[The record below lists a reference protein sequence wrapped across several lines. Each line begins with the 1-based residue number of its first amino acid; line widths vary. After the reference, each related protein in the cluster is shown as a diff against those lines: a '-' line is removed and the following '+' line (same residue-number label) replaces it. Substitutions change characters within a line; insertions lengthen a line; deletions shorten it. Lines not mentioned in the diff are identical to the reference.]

1 MAGPLRCCIF
11 DRLLKADVAELVDAL
26 DLGSS
31 AFGLGGSSPP
41 IRTRFCREHC
51 WTKFTN
57 VDINLQ
63 YKSELDAELTI
74 QIDPGDYQ
82 EEFEKEVKNYRK
94 QAELP
99 GFRKGK
105 VPSSII
111 RKKLGSEIK
120 KKLVPDTLN
129 KAIQDYLSE
138 HELNLLLNP
147 LQIEPEDD
155 PDWDAQDS
163 FSFKYLVGL
172 RPPMDD
178 DLQAILGD
186 VKKYVIKATE
196 EEIEEQIEKIKNIK
210 GQSETKDAVEDSDNL
225 ALRFKIQELNED
237 GTEMEEGFSLTK
249 AVNLKDLPESLQ
261 KDLMDVNT
269 EDELHLDLRS
279 YFEDEEA
286 FADFLDTDKLTVQDL
301 GETISLTVQS
311 IYEFEQATLDESIYQ
326 EIFPDKTIND
336 EEGFKEALREALES
350 SYERDADGHLFKE
363 VKDTFIKNY
372 NKGLPEEFLKRW
384 FEKVQS
390 EDEESENDDEKTE
403 EERYE
408 DFVKDIK
415 WMVVVDGL
423 ADRYDISVENQEVME
438 YAQAMIR
445 NEVSRI
451 GMGEIGEDKVKEYA
465 ANYLQDQNN
474 FYKSLFTL
482 KEDKV
487 FRKLKEEVTFQEEHL
502 TYNEFHKLTNQDQ
515 ATETEKATNNEQSA

>member
-1 MAGPLRCCIF
+1 
-11 DRLLKADVAELVDAL
+11 
-26 DLGSS
+26 
-31 AFGLGGSSPP
+31 
-41 IRTRFCREHC
+41 
-51 WTKFTN
+51 
-57 VDINLQ
+57 
-63 YKSELDAELTI
+63 
-74 QIDPGDYQ
+74 
-82 EEFEKEVKNYRK
+82 
-94 QAELP
+94 
-99 GFRKGK
+99 
-105 VPSSII
+105 
-111 RKKLGSEIK
+111 
-120 KKLVPDTLN
+120 
-129 KAIQDYLSE
+129 
-138 HELNLLLNP
+138 
-147 LQIEPEDD
+147 
-155 PDWDAQDS
+155 
-163 FSFKYLVGL
+163 
-172 RPPMDD
+172 
-178 DLQAILGD
+178 
-186 VKKYVIKATE
+186 
-196 EEIEEQIEKIKNIK
+196 
-210 GQSETKDAVEDSDNL
+210 
-225 ALRFKIQELNED
+225 
-237 GTEMEEGFSLTK
+237 MEEGFSLTK

-261 KDLMDVNT
+261 QDLMDVNT

-279 YFEDEEA
+279 YFDDEEA

-408 DFVKDIK
+408 DFVNDIK

-502 TYNEFHKLTNQDQ
+502 TYNEFHELTNQDQ